1 MSAPTL
7 TLAAQLLVTITV
19 FAPVAAG
26 AQAIEKTAMLDAIVT
41 GPDGNAPPS
50 LAPAV
55 LSLKIGG
62 RQQTI
67 RSVQMV
73 VPSAET
79 PRYILLLV
87 DEATLYALEP
97 IVKDALAT
105 LLSSLKPT
113 DLVSFAST
121 RRAAARTEMTARR
134 QPVTAAVNAMV
145 TGPGALYPCQ
155 RDLTKVLA
163 TSAAGLP
170 RGRSTSVV
178 VISRGHPEFTPTSE
192 ADDDPCAPRREDL
205 RALEEA
211 IAVAQVNLHL
221 FTVSDA
227 QRSWAFDTIAANVG
241 ATSGLLTWADHS
253 ALARTIQSTA
263 TYYRVTFDWNAPS
276 VRAQRVELRSKDKSL
291 KMRTSTWLRP
301 N

>member
-1 MSAPTL
+1 ML
-7 TLAAQLLVTITV
+7 TLAVLMLALAGIPAAAQ
-19 FAPVAAG
+19 PSAAG
-26 AQAIEKTAMLDAIVT
+26 KPATLDVVVSVS
-41 GPDGNAPPS
+41 DK
-50 LAPAV
+50 APATLSPSE

-62 RQQTI
+62 RQQAI
-67 RSVQMV
+67 RSVQTI
-73 VPSAET
+73 VPSADT
-79 PRYILLLV
+79 PRYVLLLV

-97 IVKDALAT
+97 IVKNAVAT
-105 LLSSLKPT
+105 LLASLKPT

-121 RRAAARTEMTARR
+121 RRAATRTEMTARR
-134 QPVTAAVNAMV
+134 EPVTAAVNAMV

-155 RDLTKVLA
+155 RDLTKVIA

-227 QRSWAFDTIAANVG
+227 QRSWGFDTIAANAG
-241 ATSGLLTWADHS
+241 GTSGLLSWADHA
-253 ALARTIQSTA
+253 ALARTLQSTA

-276 VRAQRVELRSKDKSL
+276 ARAQRVELRAKDKSL
-291 KMRTSTWLRP
+291 KMRTSAWLRP
-301 N
+301 D